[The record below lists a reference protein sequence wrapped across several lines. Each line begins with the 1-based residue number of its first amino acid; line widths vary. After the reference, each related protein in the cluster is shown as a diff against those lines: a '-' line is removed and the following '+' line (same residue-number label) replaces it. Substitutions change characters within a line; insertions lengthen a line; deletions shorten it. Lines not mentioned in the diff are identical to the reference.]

1 MKNEILTMLR
11 EHCPDYVSGQA
22 LCEQFGVSRTAVW
35 KAIKQLEKEGYV
47 IEAVRNRGYRL
58 AENMDVLNQAELDN
72 HLHFKWIAGKK
83 VYEAVTGSTNTDLKT
98 MAEEGEPHG
107 TLVVAGDQQAGKGR
121 RGRSWQVPA
130 EKTIAMSVLLRPTF
144 PADHASMITLLQ
156 AYAVALAVED
166 VCGVQTQIK
175 WPNDVV
181 VNGKKICGILTEM
194 SISLE
199 QKEIAYVIV
208 GTGINV
214 NIEEFPE
221 ELQKTA
227 TSLKLETGHEVSRV
241 AIIERV
247 LHYFEEAYDE
257 FEKVQNLSFIKEVYE
272 AHMANKDREVH
283 VLDPQHPFDGVA
295 RGIDNQGE
303 LLVEKEDGTV
313 EAVYA
318 GEVSVRG
325 IYGYV

>member
-1 MKNEILTMLR
+1 MKNEILAMLR

-58 AENMDVLNQAELDN
+58 SENADVLNQAELDS
-72 HLHFKWIAGKK
+72 HLHYKWIAEQKIYK
-83 VYEAVTGSTNTDLKT
+83 AVTGSTNTDLKAL
-98 MAEEGEPHG
+98 AEAGAPHG
-107 TLVVAGDQQAGKGR
+107 TLVVAGAQQAGKGR
-121 RGRSWQVPA
+121 RGRSWQVPPD
-130 EKTIAMSVLLRPTF
+130 KTIAMSVLLRPSF
-144 PADHASMITLLQ
+144 SADHASMITLLQ

-166 VCGVQTQIK
+166 VCGLQAQIK

-181 VNGKKICGILTEM
+181 VGGRKICGILTEM
-194 SISLE
+194 SMSLE

-214 NIEEFPE
+214 NVEEFPE
-221 ELQKTA
+221 ELRETA

-241 AIIERV
+241 AVIQRV
-247 LHYFEEAYDE
+247 LHYFEEAYDR
-257 FEKVQNLSFIKEVYE
+257 FEEVQDLSFIKEVYE
-272 AHMANKDREVH
+272 SHMVNKDREVH

-295 RGIDNQGE
+295 RGIDNHGE
-303 LLVEKEDGTV
+303 LLVERPDGRV